1 MKIVV
6 LIYYHPEFYPPTLNA
21 ILNLA
26 DLFESVTVVTRNT
39 LQSDFKYPNNVNLIK
54 LGPYKTIK
62 ETEERSLISKGFSFF
77 SLCRKAFSV
86 INNVKPEYVVA
97 YDPIPLLTITLL
109 RPVFSK
115 TKMWYHNHDISQIN
129 QFKKFSIGWFAAKYE
144 RRAFSFLDIFSLP
157 AKERLDYFHSFK
169 KGKTKFFYLPNFP
182 SKKIYRSFS
191 SSEPDSQEVN
201 LIYQGSIGPG
211 HGLEEIIDCL
221 DTLVVGMRLNL
232 FLKGNINNE
241 FKAKLIEH
249 AKLNG
254 VEKQLSFF
262 GITPYVEVP
271 KLTQKAHIG
280 LAIHMG
286 TDVMNRTLG
295 TASNKIYEYA
305 AVGLPV
311 LLYDNSHFR
320 EHCDKYEWAFFTNC
334 TRNSLIKCI
343 SEILADYPRFSK
355 AAKSDFEKKLNFEY
369 YFREIQDSMSQTS
382 MKLTVKDLSNVK
394 YL

>member
-26 DLFESVTVVTRNT
+26 DLFESVTVITKNT
-39 LQSDFKYPNNVNLIK
+39 LQSDFKYPPNVSLIK
-54 LGPYKTIK
+54 IGAFKTIK
-62 ETEERSLISKGFSFF
+62 ETEQLSLISKGFSFLSF
-77 SLCRKAFSV
+77 CKKAFS
-86 INNVKPEYVVA
+86 IIQNIKPAYIVA
-97 YDPIPLLTITLL
+97 YDSIPLLTLTML
-109 RPVFSK
+109 RPMLPK
-115 TKMWYHNHDISQIN
+115 TKMWYHNHDISEIN
-129 QFKKFSIGWFAAKYE
+129 QYRKFSIGWFAAKYE
-144 RRAFSFLDIFSLP
+144 KKAFSFLNIFSLP
-157 AKERLDYFHSFK
+157 AKERLDYFRSFK
-169 KGKTKFFYLPNFP
+169 EGKTKFFYLPNFP
-182 SKKIYRSFS
+182 SKKIYHSFH
-191 SSEPDSQEVN
+191 SSEPVSQEVN
-201 LIYQGSIGPG
+201 LIYQGSVGPG

-221 DTLVVGMRLNL
+221 DTLVAGMKLNL
-232 FLKGNINNE
+232 FVKGNINNE
-241 FKAKLIEH
+241 FKTKLIDR
-249 AKLNG
+249 ARLKG

-320 EHCDKYEWAFFTNC
+320 EHCDKYDWAFFTTC
-334 TRNSLIKCI
+334 TRESLIKCFN
-343 SEILADYPRFSK
+343 EILFDYTRLSK
-355 AAKSDFEKKLNFEY
+355 AAKSDFENQLNYEY
-369 YFREIQDSMSQTS
+369 HFQEIQDLIAHDFPKAYTTHSAI
-382 MKLTVKDLSNVK
+382 
-394 YL
+394 